1 MKMTLRV
8 PAGYDLVSSVHS
20 WIYPDVQPVPEVT
33 WKQGVGR
40 VFTFGN
46 ESAGVIVGQLQPGAT
61 LKVLAG
67 SSNLSREQVRK
78 KIRWVLGLKVD
89 VSGALAAMED
99 DPIISDIAP
108 SVAGIR
114 PYVANS
120 LFEGL
125 VKSIIQQQVSY
136 RAANVLTKRLVLE
149 LNCAH
154 ELGGRKLYLFPS
166 SSQLF
171 ESGEDGLRALG
182 LGYKARYLVEI
193 ASLDVSGEIDLEGLL
208 GCSHEEVMDTL
219 TSIRGVGEWTVQTL
233 MIAGLGDFTVFPYGD
248 LGIQNLLGNLYH
260 HGTRMTKNEVIEK
273 AHSWGDAGPMVLYLL
288 MCADVLGLAGTS
300 GRPKTH
306 KRLAGVRTPLKE

>member
-1 MKMTLRV
+1 MKLTLRV

-20 WIYPDVQPVPEVT
+20 WIFPDVQPVPEMT

-40 VFTFGN
+40 VFTFGD
-46 ESAGVIVGQLQPGAT
+46 ESAGVLVSQPRPGAI
-61 LKVLAG
+61 LKVLAE
-67 SSNLSREQVRK
+67 SASLSRAQIRN
-78 KIRWVLGLKVD
+78 KIRWVLGLKVN
-89 VSGALAAMED
+89 VSDALAAMQD

-125 VKSIIQQQVSY
+125 IKSIIQQQVSY

-149 LNCAH
+149 LACAH
-154 ELGGRKLYLFPS
+154 ELDDRKLYPFPT

-171 ESGEDGLRALG
+171 NSGEESLRTLG
-182 LGYKARYLVEI
+182 LGYKASYIAKI
-193 ASLDVSGEIDLEGLL
+193 ASLDVSEEVDLEGLL
-208 GCSHEEVMDTL
+208 GCSHEEIMDTL

-248 LGIQNLLGNLYH
+248 LGIQNLLGNLYQ
-260 HGTRMTKNEVIEK
+260 HGTRMTRNEVIEK
-273 AHSWGDAGPMVLYLL
+273 SRSWGDTGPMVLYLL
-288 MCADVLGLAGTS
+288 MCADVLGLVGTS
-300 GRPKTH
+300 GMPKTH
-306 KRLAGVRTPLKE
+306 KRLAEVRTLSKE

>member
-1 MKMTLRV
+1 MNLTLRV
-8 PAGYDLVSSVHS
+8 PAGYDLISSVHS

-33 WKQGVGR
+33 WKRGVGR

-46 ESAGVIVGQLQPGAT
+46 ASARVFVGQLRPGAT
-61 LKVLAG
+61 LKVLAE
-67 SSNLSREQVRK
+67 SVSLSREQIRN

-89 VSGALAAMED
+89 VGDALAAMQD

-108 SVAGIR
+108 SVACIR

-125 VKSIIQQQVSY
+125 IKSIIQQQVSY

-149 LNCAH
+149 LTHAH
-154 ELGGRKLYLFPS
+154 KLDGRKLYPFPT

-171 ESGEDGLRALG
+171 NSGEERLRALG
-182 LGYKARYLVEI
+182 LGYKTSCILKI
-193 ASLDVSGEIDLEGLL
+193 ASLDVSGEVDLEGLL
-208 GCSHEEVMDTL
+208 GCPYEEVMDTL
-219 TSIRGVGEWTVQTL
+219 TSIRGVGEWTVQIL
-233 MIAGLGDFTVFPYGD
+233 MIAGLSDFTVFPYGD
-248 LGIQNLLGNLYH
+248 LGIQNLLGNLYQ

-288 MCADVLGLAGTS
+288 MCADVLGLVGTS
-300 GRPKTH
+300 GRLKTH
-306 KRLAGVRTPLKE
+306 KRLP

>member
-1 MKMTLRV
+1 MNLTLRV
-8 PAGYDLVSSVHS
+8 PAGYDLISSVHS
-20 WIYPDVQPVPEVT
+20 WIYPDVQPAPEVT

-46 ESAGVIVGQLQPGAT
+46 ESARVLVGQLRPGAT
-61 LKVLAG
+61 LKVLAE
-67 SSNLSREQVRK
+67 SVSLSREQIRN

-89 VSGALAAMED
+89 VGDALAAMQD

-108 SVAGIR
+108 SVACIR

-125 VKSIIQQQVSY
+125 IKSIIQQQVSY

-149 LNCAH
+149 LTHAH
-154 ELGGRKLYLFPS
+154 ELDGRKLYPFPT

-171 ESGEDGLRALG
+171 NSGEERLRALG
-182 LGYKARYLVEI
+182 LGYKTSCILKI
-193 ASLDVSGEIDLEGLL
+193 ASLDVSGEVDLEGLL
-208 GCSHEEVMDTL
+208 GCPYEEVMDTL
-219 TSIRGVGEWTVQTL
+219 TSIRGVGEWTVQIL
-233 MIAGLGDFTVFPYGD
+233 MIAGLSDFTVFPYGD
-248 LGIQNLLGNLYH
+248 LGIQNLLGNLYQ

-288 MCADVLGLAGTS
+288 MCADVLGLVGTS
-300 GRPKTH
+300 GRLKTH
-306 KRLAGVRTPLKE
+306 KRLP

>member
-1 MKMTLRV
+1 MRLTLRV

-46 ESAGVIVGQLQPGAT
+46 ESARVLVGQLRPGAT
-61 LKVLAG
+61 LKVLAE
-67 SSNLSREQVRK
+67 SASFSREQIRN

-89 VSGALAAMED
+89 VSDALAAMQA

-149 LNCAH
+149 LTCAH
-154 ELGGRKLYLFPS
+154 ELDGRKFYPFPT

-171 ESGEDGLRALG
+171 RSGEEGLRALG
-182 LGYKARYLVEI
+182 LGYKASYLVEI
-193 ASLDVSGEIDLEGLL
+193 ASLDVSGEVNFEGLL
-208 GCSHEEVMDTL
+208 GCSQVEVMDTL

-248 LGIQNLLGNLYH
+248 LGIQNLLGNLYQ
-260 HGTRMTKNEVIEK
+260 HGKRMTKNEVIEK
-273 AHSWGDAGPMVLYLL
+273 THSWGNAGPMVLYLL
-288 MCADVLGLAGTS
+288 MCADVLGLVGTS

-306 KRLAGVRTPLKE
+306 KRPPRVRTLSKE

>member
-1 MKMTLRV
+1 MKLTLRV

-46 ESAGVIVGQLQPGAT
+46 ESARVIVGQLRPGAT
-61 LKVLAG
+61 LKVLAE
-67 SSNLSREQVRK
+67 SASLSREQIRN

-89 VSGALAAMED
+89 VSDALAAMQD

-114 PYVANS
+114 PYIANS

-149 LNCAH
+149 LTCAH
-154 ELGGRKLYLFPS
+154 ELDGRKLYPFPT

-171 ESGEDGLRALG
+171 NSGEEALRALG
-182 LGYKARYLVEI
+182 LGYKASCILEI
-193 ASLDVSGEIDLEGLL
+193 ASLDVSGEVDLEGLL
-208 GCSHEEVMDTL
+208 GCPHEEIMDTL

-248 LGIQNLLGNLYH
+248 LGIQNLLGNLYQH
-260 HGTRMTKNEVIEK
+260 STRLTKNKVIEK
-273 AHSWGDAGPMVLYLL
+273 ALSWGDAGPMVLYLL
-288 MCADVLGLAGTS
+288 MCADVLGLVGTS
-300 GRPKTH
+300 GRSKTH
-306 KRLAGVRTPLKE
+306 KRLAGVRTLSKE

>member
-1 MKMTLRV
+1 MKLTLRV

-46 ESAGVIVGQLQPGAT
+46 ESARVIVGQLRPGAT
-61 LKVLAG
+61 LKVLAE
-67 SSNLSREQVRK
+67 SASLSREQIRN

-89 VSGALAAMED
+89 VSDALAAMQD

-114 PYVANS
+114 PYIANS

-149 LNCAH
+149 LTCAH
-154 ELGGRKLYLFPS
+154 ELDGRKLYPFPT
-166 SSQLF
+166 SSQLLN
-171 ESGEDGLRALG
+171 SGEEGLRALG
-182 LGYKARYLVEI
+182 LGYKARCILEI
-193 ASLDVSGEIDLEGLL
+193 ASLDVSGEVDLEGLL
-208 GCSHEEVMDTL
+208 GWPHEEIMDTL

-248 LGIQNLLGNLYH
+248 LGIQNLLGNLYQH
-260 HGTRMTKNEVIEK
+260 STRLTKNKVIEK
-273 AHSWGDAGPMVLYLL
+273 ALSWGDAGPMVLYLL
-288 MCADVLGLAGTS
+288 MCADVLGLVGTS
-300 GRPKTH
+300 GRSKTH
-306 KRLAGVRTPLKE
+306 KRLAGVRTLSKE

>member
-8 PAGYDLVSSVHS
+8 PPGYDLVSSVHS

-33 WKQGVGR
+33 WEQGVGR

-46 ESAGVIVGQLQPGAT
+46 ESAGVLVGQLRPGAT
-61 LKVLAG
+61 LKVIAE
-67 SSNLSREQVRK
+67 SASFSKEQVRNR
-78 KIRWVLGLKVD
+78 IRWVLGLKVD
-89 VSGALAAMED
+89 VSDALTAMQD

-125 VKSIIQQQVSY
+125 IKSVIQQQVSY

-149 LNCAH
+149 LTCAH
-154 ELGGRKLYLFPS
+154 ELDGRKLYPFPT

-171 ESGEDGLRALG
+171 NSGEKALRALG
-182 LGYKARYLVEI
+182 FGYKASYILEI
-193 ASLDVSGEIDLEGLL
+193 ASLDVSGEVDLEGLL
-208 GCSHEEVMDTL
+208 GYPHEEIMDAL

-248 LGIQNLLGNLYH
+248 LGIQNLLGNLYQ

-288 MCADVLGLAGTS
+288 MCADVLGLVGTS
-300 GRPKTH
+300 GRSKMH
-306 KRLAGVRTPLKE
+306 KRLAGVRTLSKE

>member
-1 MKMTLRV
+1 MRLTLRV

-20 WIYPDVQPVPEVT
+20 WIYPDIQPVPEVT

-46 ESAGVIVGQLQPGAT
+46 ESARILVGQLRPGAT
-61 LKVLAG
+61 LRVLAE
-67 SSNLSREQVRK
+67 SVNLSRAQIRK

-89 VSGALAAMED
+89 VSDALAAMQN

-114 PYVANS
+114 PYIANN
-120 LFEGL
+120 LLEAL

-149 LNCAH
+149 LTRAH
-154 ELGGRKLYLFPS
+154 ELDGRKLYPFPNS
-166 SSQLF
+166 LQLF
-171 ESGEDGLRALG
+171 NSGEEGLRALG
-182 LGYKARYLVEI
+182 LGYKTSCILKI
-193 ASLDVSGEIDLEGLL
+193 ASLDVSGEVDLEGLL
-208 GCSHEEVMDTL
+208 GCPYEEVMDTL

-248 LGIQNLLGNLYH
+248 LGIQNLLGNFYQC
-260 HGTRMTKNEVIEK
+260 GTRMTKNEVIEK

-288 MCADVLGLAGTS
+288 MCADVLGLVGTS
-300 GRPKTH
+300 GRLKTH
-306 KRLAGVRTPLKE
+306 KRLP